1 MSAESK
7 TNRRRLAGSYTMS
20 LVSVVLVF
28 FVMGL
33 FAFFV
38 LSAREVSDYLKENI
52 VVEVIMKKGTKEND
66 VFKLKNQLAKKKYVK
81 SVDYIS
87 PDSAIRQLS
96 ADLGEDFVHWLG
108 DEENPLLPSLNI
120 YVKSDYADAEN
131 LEKIEEE
138 IKKQPAVES
147 VYYQKSL
154 VEIISRNVKTISWIM
169 VVLSLLLLFI
179 SMVLVHNTIR
189 LSVYAKRFLVR
200 SMLLV
205 GATRAFVRRPF
216 VRSAIIQGVIASVIT
231 IVILHS
237 MLIAVSARLPE
248 LTLINNTAA
257 IAIIYG
263 SLVVLGVAVT
273 SLSATVAL
281 NKYLNTDIDK
291 LYV

>member
-20 LVSVVLVF
+20 LVSIVLVF

-120 YVKSDYADAEN
+120 YVKSDYADAGN

>member
-20 LVSVVLVF
+20 LVSIVLVF

-38 LSAREVSDYLKENI
+38 LSAQEVSNYLRENI
-52 VVEVIMKKGTKEND
+52 VVEVIIKKGTKESD
-66 VFKLKNQLAKKKYVK
+66 VLKLKSQLAKKKYVK
-81 SVDYIS
+81 SIDYIS

-120 YVKSDYADAEN
+120 CVKSDFANAEN

-154 VEIISRNVKTISWIM
+154 IEIINKNVKTISWIM
-169 VVLSLLLLFI
+169 VGLSLLFLFV
-179 SMVLVHNTIR
+179 SLVLVHNTIR
-189 LSVYAKRFLVR
+189 LSIYAKRFLVR

-216 VRSAIIQGVIASVIT
+216 VRSAIIQGLIASAVAI
-231 IVILHS
+231 IVLHS

-248 LTLINNTAA
+248 LTLINNTTA

-263 SLVVLGVAVT
+263 SLVVLGVAIT

-281 NKYLNTDIDK
+281 SKYLNTDLDK